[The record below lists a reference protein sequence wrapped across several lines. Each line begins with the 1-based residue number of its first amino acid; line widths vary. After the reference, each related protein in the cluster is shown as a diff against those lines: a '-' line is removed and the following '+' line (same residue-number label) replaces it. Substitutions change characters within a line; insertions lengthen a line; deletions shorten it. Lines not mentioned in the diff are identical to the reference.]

1 MSKLTIN
8 FFGVSISVPKP
19 KDLQSLR
26 RIFSLKF
33 FLTEKDA
40 KEIIVNYIQKGEQIS
55 ITSEEVTRHLLQ
67 IKNQKD
73 RFRHWRK

>member
-8 FFGVSISVPKP
+8 FFGVSISVTKP

-26 RIFSLKF
+26 CIFSLKF

-55 ITSEEVTRHLLQ
+55 ITSEEELRHLLQ